1 MTTLPPPGVI
11 PAKEDSI
18 EKKAYSIAEALKEFM
33 PVVSDRNR
41 LGFMIYKYLTG
52 KGDAPSVMVPSGKF
66 TLKGITVKEFISLLE
81 KELTKKND

>member
-18 EKKAYSIAEALKEFM
+18 EKKAYTIADAFKEYM
-33 PVVSDRNR
+33 PVTNDRNR

-52 KGDAPSVMVPSGKF
+52 QGDAPQIMVPSGKF
-66 TLKGITVKEFISLLE
+66 TLKGISEKEMIKLLE
-81 KELTKKND
+81 KELR